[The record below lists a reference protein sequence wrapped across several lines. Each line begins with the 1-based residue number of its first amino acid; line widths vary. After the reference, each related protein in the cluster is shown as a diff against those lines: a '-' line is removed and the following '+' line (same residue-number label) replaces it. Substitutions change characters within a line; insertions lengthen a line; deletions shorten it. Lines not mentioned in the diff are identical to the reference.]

1 MQDIA
6 QIVEANWLAFA
17 LALLIGLLVAWW
29 LWGRRSARLRTRHR
43 APDALDEGAAPAARN
58 QALIDAPSAVT
69 VALLADSGP
78 DIFAGIGGAIA
89 AGAAREVEA
98 ANPAPPPIAA
108 PAPPLAPE
116 PEPVAAPQTQPEPA
130 PVAKPKS
137 APKAK
142 AAPKPNAE
150 PKPKPAAKPKPAP
163 KAKAAPKPKP
173 EPAPVA
179 EAPPPPPA
187 PMASGPDDL
196 AQIKGLGPKL
206 QALLPTLGVTTFA
219 QIAAWDE
226 AGIDAIDAQ
235 LGVFQG
241 RIRKDNWVEQAKFLA
256 GSDVAGYEAKFGK
269 L

>member
-6 QIVEANWLAFA
+6 EIVEANWMAFA

-69 VALLADSGP
+69 AARLADSGP

-98 ANPAPPPIAA
+98 AAPPPV
-108 PAPPLAPE
+108 PPP
-116 PEPVAAPQTQPEPA
+116 PEPVREPA
-130 PVAKPKS
+130 PTPKPAPKTKAPAKPK
-137 APKAK
+137 ATAKPK
-142 AAPKPNAE
+142 AE
-150 PKPKPAAKPKPAP
+150 PKPKAAAKPKPAP
-163 KAKAAPKPKP
+163 KAKAAPKPKSVP
-173 EPAPVA
+173 SAAPVV
-179 EAPPPPPA
+179 EPPPPPA
-187 PMASGPDDL
+187 KASGPDDL

-206 QALLPTLGVTTFA
+206 QALLPTLGVTSFA
-219 QIAAWDE
+219 QIAGWDDAE
-226 AGIDAIDAQ
+226 IDRIDAQ

-241 RIRKDNWVEQAKFLA
+241 RIRKDNWVAQAQFLA
-256 GSDVAGYEAKFGK
+256 GGDVAGYEAKFGK

>member
-6 QIVEANWLAFA
+6 RIVEANWLAFA

-29 LWGRRSARLRTRHR
+29 LWGRRNARLRTRHR

-58 QALIDAPSAVT
+58 QALIDAPSAVM
-69 VALLADSGP
+69 AARLADSGP

-89 AGAAREVEA
+89 IGAAREVA
-98 ANPAPPPIAA
+98 AAKPPPAPPP
-108 PAPPLAPE
+108 
-116 PEPVAAPQTQPEPA
+116 PEPVREPA
-130 PVAKPKS
+130 PSPKP

-142 AAPKPNAE
+142 APAKLKVAAKPEAEAKPKAAPKPKAG
-150 PKPKPAAKPKPAP
+150 PKPKPAP

-173 EPAPVA
+173 VPIAAPVV
-179 EAPPPPPA
+179 EPPPPPPA
-187 PMASGPDDL
+187 PPAKTSGPDDL

-219 QIAAWDE
+219 QIASWDD
-226 AGIDAIDAQ
+226 AGIDRIDAQ
-235 LGVFQG
+235 LSTFQG
-241 RIRKDNWVEQAKFLA
+241 RIRKDNWVEQAKLLA
-256 GSDVAGYEAKFGK
+256 GGDVAGYEAKFGK

>member
-6 QIVEANWLAFA
+6 QIVEANWMAFA

-43 APDALDEGAAPAARN
+43 APDALDEGAVPAARN

-69 VALLADSGP
+69 AARLADSGP

-89 AGAAREVEA
+89 AGAAREIEA
-98 ANPAPPPIAA
+98 AAPPPAPPP
-108 PAPPLAPE
+108 
-116 PEPVAAPQTQPEPA
+116 PEPVREPA
-130 PVAKPKS
+130 PTPKP

-142 AAPKPNAE
+142 APA
-150 PKPKPAAKPKPAP
+150 KPKATAKPKAEAKPKAAAKPKPAP

-173 EPAPVA
+173 VPIAVPVMKAPS
-179 EAPPPPPA
+179 PPPA
-187 PMASGPDDL
+187 PPAKASGPDDL

-206 QALLPTLGVTTFA
+206 QALLPTLGVTSFA
-219 QIAAWDE
+219 QIAAWDDAE
-226 AGIDAIDAQ
+226 IDRIDAQ

-241 RIRKDNWVEQAKFLA
+241 RIRKDNWVAQAQFLA
-256 GSDVAGYEAKFGK
+256 GGDVAGYEAKFGK